1 MESSSTF
8 PTGARRS
15 SRIAKEIPI
24 VLSGS
29 DTEGKQFSE
38 TTKTIMLSQHGA
50 SILSKHKLI
59 PEQEIFVL
67 AVAANQEIEARVCG
81 QIGERQDGHIY
92 GLAFL
97 DPSSDFWG
105 VEFPPSEKLENELT
119 SVILECCG
127 CRQRAVA
134 DFDATEMDV
143 CHANRGVRRFCK
155 RCLTTMAWKLVDKS
169 YDPPPGTQEGDI
181 DLQQRLETEQI
192 ASKPSSPN
200 RRKERR
206 AKVTLNAC
214 IPSSDVIDEIVACE
228 DMSRSGFCFRS
239 TRKYPK
245 EAFID
250 VAIPYATDSMSIFVP
265 AQIANVRKLQQENLY
280 RYGASYITSLK
291 KQHRK

>member
-1 MESSSTF
+1 
-8 PTGARRS
+8 
-15 SRIAKEIPI
+15 
-24 VLSGS
+24 
-29 DTEGKQFSE
+29 
-38 TTKTIMLSQHGA
+38 MLSQHGA
-50 SILSKHKLI
+50 TILSKHKLI

-105 VEFPPSEKLENELT
+105 VEFPPSGKLENELT

-127 CRQRAVA
+127 CRQREAA
-134 DFDATEMDV
+134 HFDATEMDV
-143 CHANRGVRRFCK
+143 CHANQGVRRFCK
-155 RCLTTMAWKLVDKS
+155 RCLTSTGWKLVDKS
-169 YDPPPGTQEGDI
+169 YDPPPASTQEDGI

-192 ASKPSSPN
+192 TSKPSPAN

-214 IPSSDVIDEIVACE
+214 IRSSDAIDEIVACE

-239 TRKYPK
+239 ARKYPI
-245 EAFID
+245 EASID
-250 VAIPYATDSMSIFVP
+250 VAIPYATDSMTIFVP

-280 RYGASYITSLK
+280 RYGASYITTSLK
-291 KQHRK
+291 KQRRK